1 MVGGRGKLFSL
12 RTGVLAFF
20 WGSGSQQRTEVLCGD
35 RGGEGIQVAAL
46 RSLMGVGGR
55 GRGKRGAELR
65 GLTEA
70 KQFIPF
76 GQCFMF
82 QGQRAGSISQECRE
96 KECFIVGQKEKVYQD
111 WGWVG

>member
-1 MVGGRGKLFSL
+1 MGGRGKLFSL

-20 WGSGSQQRTEVLCGD
+20 WRSGSQQRTEVLCGD
-35 RGGEGIQVAAL
+35 GVAWGIQVAAL
-46 RSLMGVGGR
+46 RSLMGGGGR
-55 GRGKRGAELR
+55 GRGKRGAGL
-65 GLTEA
+65 GALTEG

-82 QGQRAGSISQECRE
+82 QGQRAGSISQEFRE
-96 KECFIVGQKEKVYQD
+96 KECFIAGQKEKVYQD

>member
-12 RTGVLAFF
+12 RTGVLTFF
-20 WGSGSQQRTEVLCGD
+20 WGSGSQQRGQWFCVETAKLS
-35 RGGEGIQVAAL
+35 GIQVAAL

-55 GRGKRGAELR
+55 GRGKRGAGLR
-65 GLTEA
+65 GLTEG

-82 QGQRAGSISQECRE
+82 QGQRAGSISQECSE
-96 KECFIVGQKEKVYQD
+96 KECF
-111 WGWVG
+111 